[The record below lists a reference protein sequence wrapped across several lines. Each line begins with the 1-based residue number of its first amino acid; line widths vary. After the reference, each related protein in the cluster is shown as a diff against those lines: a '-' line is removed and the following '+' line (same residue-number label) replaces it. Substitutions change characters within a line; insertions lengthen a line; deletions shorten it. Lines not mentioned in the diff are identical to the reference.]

1 MAVPKLQ
8 TARKDY
14 DLETCS
20 PIHKTLDSTKNQFK
34 VWMQGSGTVTID
46 AGATTN
52 FINGTVIEHGL
63 DYQPQVLVWVENPA
77 NGKWGL
83 APTAIASA
91 SGDLSGLTTD
101 ARGDGEYVLWMY
113 NYSFPDLPAH
123 LELTVNFEY
132 IIFVEPVEDV
142 WS

>member
-20 PIHKTLDSTKNQFK
+20 PRHKTLDSTKNQFK

-46 AGATTN
+46 AGASNN

-63 DYQPQVLVWVENPA
+63 DYQPQILVWVENPA
-77 NGKWGL
+77 NGLWGL
-83 APTAIASA
+83 TPTAIASA
-91 SGDLSGLTTD
+91 SGDLTGLTTD
-101 ARGDGEYVLWMY
+101 SRGDGEYVLWIY
-113 NYSFPDLPAH
+113 NYASPGPPVH

-132 IIFVEPVEDV
+132 IIFIEPVEDV